1 MLGSVRDIA
10 RTLLALAE
18 TRTRLAANE
27 LEEQALRFAEIAIW
41 AAVAFFFFGVTLVFV
56 AIVALLLFW
65 DTHPGL
71 VAGVIALVF
80 LAAGTGGALMVRL
93 RLRERPK
100 LLEATVAEFAK
111 DRERMARRPADPS
124 AAPKTP
130 DA

>member
-27 LEEQALRFAEIAIW
+27 LEEQALRFAEIAVW
-41 AAVAFFFFGVTLVFV
+41 ALLAFFFFGVALVFV
-56 AIVALLLFW
+56 AVLAVLLFW
-65 DTHPGL
+65 DTHAEIVTGIL
-71 VAGVIALVF
+71 AFVF
-80 LAAGTGGALMVRL
+80 FAAGFAGAMMARM

-100 LLEATVAEFAK
+100 LLEATVAELAK
-111 DRERMARRPADPS
+111 DRDRMT
-124 AAPKTP
+124 APRGATP

>member
-27 LEEQALRFAEIAIW
+27 LEEQALRFAEIAVW
-41 AAVAFFFFGVTLVFV
+41 ALVAFFFFGVALLFV
-56 AIVALLLFW
+56 AVLAVLLFW
-65 DTHPGL
+65 ETHAEI
-71 VAGVIALVF
+71 VAGIIALVF
-80 LAAGTGGALMVRL
+80 FTAGFGGAMMAAM

-100 LLEATVAEFAK
+100 LLEATVAELAK
-111 DRERMARRPADPS
+111 DRERMD
-124 AAPKTP
+124 APGSGKAP